1 MTRPTSTTRRQW
13 LIPAGLVL
21 FSLVPMAGGAVR
33 VASLVSGAEVTR
45 ENARFFDAP
54 VPVLVHIFGAAVFAL
69 LGAFQ
74 FVPGLRRGGRGWHR
88 VAGRVTVVAG
98 LAVGLSGLWMTVF
111 YPDAPG
117 DGLPVRVIRLFVSVG
132 MLVSIVLAFLA
143 IRRREVR
150 THRAWMMRGYALAM
164 GAGTQVFTHVPYA
177 LLVGVPTHNVRAVLM
192 AAGWVINIAFVEW
205 ILRRPR
211 ARHLVPA

>member
-1 MTRPTSTTRRQW
+1 MTRSTSRRQW

-21 FSLVPMAGGAVR
+21 LSLVPMGGGAVR
-33 VASLVSGAEVTR
+33 VAQLVSGTAVTQ

-74 FVPGLRRGGRGWHR
+74 FVPSLRRGGRGWHR
-88 VAGRVTVVAG
+88 VAGRVTLVAG
-98 LAVGLSGLWMTVF
+98 LAVGLSGLWMSVF

-117 DGLPVRVIRLFVSVG
+117 DGLPLRVIRLFVSTG
-132 MLVSIVLAFLA
+132 MIASLVLAFLA
-143 IRRREVR
+143 IRRRDVG

-164 GAGTQVFTHVPYA
+164 GAGTQVFTHVPWA
-177 LLVGVPTHNVRAVLM
+177 LFIGVPVHNVRAVLM
-192 AAGWVINIAFVEW
+192 AAGWAINLAVVEW

-211 ARHLVPA
+211 VRRLAPA